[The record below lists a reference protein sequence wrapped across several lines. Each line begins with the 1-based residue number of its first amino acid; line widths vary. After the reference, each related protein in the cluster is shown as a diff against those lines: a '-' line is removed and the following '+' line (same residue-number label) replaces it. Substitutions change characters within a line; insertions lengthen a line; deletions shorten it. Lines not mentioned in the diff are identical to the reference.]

1 MDTTTLTSAT
11 NPVPWYQS
19 PRIGRGIA
27 VAQTAILAWL
37 GGAVF
42 EIAVAMAVKEF
53 GLFPK
58 GTPKTPLGMLMGGF
72 VVLAVTLGSL
82 FVGTRLAESVPPVN
96 GVPMGV
102 LDYETLA
109 VSAALASQEHFNLSE
124 FVVGFTPSAAVKGK
138 RQPKKA
144 QKQPQQAPNPFA
156 GPPPAMH
163 PRGPPPA
170 IQTNPS
176 AMAAPQQQAPAAPA
190 MGGGA
195 QSPHPPPSPLAGPSP
210 GADASSTFG
219 VPLSAAYGF

>member
-1 MDTTTLTSAT
+1 MDTIALTSAT
-11 NPVPWYQS
+11 EPVPWYQS

-27 VAQTAILAWL
+27 IAQTAILAWI

-58 GTPKTPLGMLMGGF
+58 GAPKTPLGMLMGGF

-82 FVGTRLAESVPPVN
+82 FVGTRLAESVPPIN
-96 GVPMGV
+96 GVSAGV
-102 LDYETLA
+102 LDYETLG

-138 RQPKKA
+138 RPLKKPR
-144 QKQPQQAPNPFA
+144 KQEGEQGAGNPFV

-170 IQTNPS
+170 MQTNPS
-176 AMAAPQQQAPAAPA
+176 AIAQQPQQAPSSPS
-190 MGGGA
+190 
-195 QSPHPPPSPLAGPSP
+195 QSPHPLPSPLAGPSP
-210 GADASSTFG
+210 GADASSPFG
-219 VPLSAAYGF
+219 VPLSTAYGF

>member
-11 NPVPWYQS
+11 DPVPWYQS

-27 VAQTAILAWL
+27 IAQTAILAWI

-58 GTPKTPLGMLMGGF
+58 GAPKTPLGMLMGGF

-82 FVGTRLAESVPPVN
+82 FVGTRLAESVPPIN
-96 GVPMGV
+96 GMEATA
-102 LDYETLA
+102 LDYETLG

-138 RQPKKA
+138 RRLQPKK
-144 QKQPQQAPNPFA
+144 QEGQQEAPNPFA
-156 GPPPAMH
+156 GPPAAMH

-170 IQTNPS
+170 MQTNPS
-176 AMAAPQQQAPAAPA
+176 AIAAPPQQAPSAP
-190 MGGGA
+190 A
-195 QSPHPPPSPLAGPSP
+195 QSPHSPPSFLAGPSP
-210 GADASSTFG
+210 GADASSSFG
-219 VPLSAAYGF
+219 VPLTAAYGF